1 MLREYDFT
9 STIVFAGGGGA
20 GWTLAICLMSGL
32 RYKVKMSDIPENL
45 GKTGLTMIIAAVMAM
60 AFSGLSL
67 LEFAGVN

>member
-1 MLREYDFT
+1 
-9 STIVFAGGGGA
+9 
-20 GWTLAICLMSGL
+20 MSGL